1 MKYLI
6 PYIAYKFL
14 KSNKTSRFTSI
25 ISRSSII
32 GIALGIAAIIVV
44 MLIMNGFHSEMR
56 NKILSMVSHVVVT
69 ENNYTL
75 KNWDKLKYEI
85 DKNLL
90 VSGSAPY
97 VEGQAMI
104 SFKDNVHGIQL
115 KGIVPQYE
123 KLVTSLSENIVEGNL
138 DDIGLKPYQI
148 SIGIDLAKKMNLSV
162 GDKITLVIPRVN
174 STLIGVVPRIKRFE
188 VSSIFNFGMQQYDKN
203 LVFISM
209 DEAQLLYDMGSD
221 ITGLRLKLFDLFKSP
236 GMSRFIKKNI
246 DSKYIVI
253 DWTMMNKNFFKALQ
267 MERTMLMLLMF
278 LIVLVATFNI
288 ISSLFMVVSEKKSD
302 IAILK
307 TIGMNSKSIMLI
319 FILQGT
325 FLGTLG
331 IIFGLILG
339 LLITLNL
346 DYIVMFIEYIIGHN
360 LLDSDIYMI
369 SSVPAQIDVL
379 DLVYVSVI
387 SFIFSIVATIYPSL
401 TASRTMPAETLKGS

>member
-25 ISRSSII
+25 ISKSSII

-44 MLIMNGFHSEMR
+44 MSIMNGFHSEMR

-123 KLVTSLSENIVEGNL
+123 KLVTSLAENIIEGDL

-203 LVFISM
+203 LVFVSM
-209 DEAQLLYDMGSD
+209 DEAQLLYDMGAD

-236 GMSRFIKKNI
+236 SMSKFIKKNI
-246 DSKYIVI
+246 GSKYIVI

-267 MERTMLMLLMF
+267 MEKTMLMLLMF

-331 IIFGLILG
+331 IVFGLMLG

>member
-25 ISRSSII
+25 ISKSSII

-44 MLIMNGFHSEMR
+44 MSIMNGFHSEMR

-123 KLVTSLSENIVEGNL
+123 KLVTSLAENIVEGDL
-138 DDIGLKPYQI
+138 SDIGLKPYQI

-209 DEAQLLYDMGSD
+209 GEAQILYDMGAD

-236 GMSRFIKKNI
+236 RMSKFIKKNI
-246 DSKYIVI
+246 DSKYVVI

-267 MERTMLMLLMF
+267 MEKTMLMLLMF

-325 FLGTLG
+325 FLGALG

-369 SSVPAQIDVL
+369 SSVPAQVDVL
-379 DLVYVSVI
+379 DLVYVSAI

-401 TASRTMPAETLKGS
+401 TASRTMPAETLKGN

>member
-1 MKYLI
+1 M
-6 PYIAYKFL
+6 
-14 KSNKTSRFTSI
+14 
-25 ISRSSII
+25 
-32 GIALGIAAIIVV
+32 
-44 MLIMNGFHSEMR
+44 
-56 NKILSMVSHVVVT
+56 
-69 ENNYTL
+69 
-75 KNWDKLKYEI
+75 
-85 DKNLL
+85 
-90 VSGSAPY
+90 
-97 VEGQAMI
+97 
-104 SFKDNVHGIQL
+104 
-115 KGIVPQYE
+115 E
-123 KLVTSLSENIVEGNL
+123 K
-138 DDIGLKPYQI
+138 
-148 SIGIDLAKKMNLSV
+148 
-162 GDKITLVIPRVN
+162 
-174 STLIGVVPRIKRFE
+174 
-188 VSSIFNFGMQQYDKN
+188 
-203 LVFISM
+203 
-209 DEAQLLYDMGSD
+209 
-221 ITGLRLKLFDLFKSP
+221 
-236 GMSRFIKKNI
+236 
-246 DSKYIVI
+246 
-253 DWTMMNKNFFKALQ
+253 
-267 MERTMLMLLMF
+267 TMLMLLMF

-331 IIFGLILG
+331 IVFGLMLG

>member
-25 ISRSSII
+25 ISKSSII

-44 MLIMNGFHSEMR
+44 MSIMNGFHSEMR

-75 KNWDKLKYEI
+75 KNWDKLKIEI
-85 DKNLL
+85 DKNLF

-123 KLVTSLSENIVEGNL
+123 KLVTSLSENIVEGDLN
-138 DDIGLKPYQI
+138 DIGLKPYQI
-148 SIGIDLAKKMNLSV
+148 SIGIDLAKKMNLSI

-209 DEAQLLYDMGSD
+209 DEAQLLYDMGDD

-236 GMSRFIKKNI
+236 RMSKFIKKNI
-246 DSKYIVI
+246 DSKYVVI

-267 MERTMLMLLMF
+267 MEKTMLMLLMF

-325 FLGTLG
+325 FLGALG

-369 SSVPAQIDVL
+369 SSVPAQVDVL
-379 DLVYVSVI
+379 DLVYVSAI

-401 TASRTMPAETLKGS
+401 TASRTMPAETLKGN